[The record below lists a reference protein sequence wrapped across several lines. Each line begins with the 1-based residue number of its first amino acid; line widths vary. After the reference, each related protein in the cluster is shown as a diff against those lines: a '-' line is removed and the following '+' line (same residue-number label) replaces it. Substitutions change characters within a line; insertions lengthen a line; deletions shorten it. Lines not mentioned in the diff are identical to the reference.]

1 MTLPLHCS
9 LSRRRTMAAALALA
23 SVSLGSASVQ
33 AQGVSGR
40 PVRMLVPFAVG
51 GPTDLVARIAA
62 QHMSEVSGR
71 TVVVDNRAGAG
82 GTIAVETAIRATP
95 DGDTLLFGSSSTF
108 AVNPAI
114 MRSLPYNVERDL
126 RLVGLC
132 ASAPQLLVV
141 RPGIAANNVAELVA
155 LAKRQPGKLT
165 FASSG
170 AGTIIHMAGEL
181 FKHSAGIDIVHVPYK
196 GGGPATVAMMVGE
209 VDMMLNSPG
218 PLMPNIKTGKLK
230 ALAVAGK
237 QRSVFVPDIPTFAE
251 AGLPQVESDSAFAL
265 AAPIGTPPAV
275 VRALGETL
283 AKASRRPDYKDRL
296 AVLGYEPAFLSPE
309 QSAEF
314 FRREFEKWARV
325 AKAANVRV
333 D

>member
-1 MTLPLHCS
+1 MSILIAPTRAATALIL
-9 LSRRRTMAAALALA
+9 LSTCL
-23 SVSLGSASVQ
+23 VSTQGY
-33 AQGVSGR
+33 AQSGAGR

-62 QHMSEVSGR
+62 QSMTEVTGR
-71 TVVVDNRAGAG
+71 SVVVDNRAGAG
-82 GTIAVETAIRATP
+82 GTIAVEIAIRATP

-114 MRSLPYNVERDL
+114 MRKLPYDVERDL
-126 RLVGLC
+126 RIVALC

-141 RPGIAANNVAELVA
+141 RPGIAVANVGDLIA
-155 LAKRQPGKLT
+155 LAKKQPGKLT

-181 FKHSAGIDIVHVPYK
+181 FKHAAGIDIVHIPYK

-218 PLMPNIKTGKLK
+218 PLLPNIKNGKLR

-237 QRSVFVPDIPTFAE
+237 QRSAFVPDVPTFAE
-251 AGLPQVESDSAFAL
+251 QGLPQVESDSAFAL
-265 AAPIGTPPAV
+265 AAPAGTPVTV
-275 VRALGETL
+275 VRALGDAL
-283 AKASRRPDYKDRL
+283 ASASRRPDYKERL
-296 AVLGYEPAFLSPE
+296 ALLGYEPVFMTPE
-309 QSAEF
+309 QSSDY
-314 FRREFEKWARV
+314 FRRELAKWARV
-325 AKAANVRV
+325 AKTANVRL